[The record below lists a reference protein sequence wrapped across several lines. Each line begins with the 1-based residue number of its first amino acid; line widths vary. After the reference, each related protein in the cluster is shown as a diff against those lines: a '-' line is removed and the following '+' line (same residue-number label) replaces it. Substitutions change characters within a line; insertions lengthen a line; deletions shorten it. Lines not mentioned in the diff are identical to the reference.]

1 MFALVTVAVAEPQWY
16 GYTQA
21 MDDTHMKTA
30 SGDTV
35 SVATKKA
42 EHHQL
47 KASEYAN
54 NGYAYGYVKP
64 TVVAATPV
72 ATTYASPVVN
82 YANTYA
88 AGMPL
93 IHHLGKREAEAD
105 SQYIHNSGVNTNGY
119 ALPYLYNTVASPVPY
134 NGVHNGVYNGVYNGL
149 YNTYSGLHSIG
160 KREAEADSQWIYNA
174 GVYANGYNGYALPKF
189 YNGVYNTAIASPVVS
204 YNGAYTNGLY
214 NTYGAGVH
222 AIGKREAEGEADSQ
236 WVYNAGVY
244 ANGYNGY
251 SIPKVFNGAYNTAI
265 ASPVVSYNGIYTNG
279 LYNTYGAGVHAIGKR
294 EAEAES
300 QWVYNN
306 GYTPLTGYTGYTG
319 LAGYTTP
326 YAYGNVW
333 NRAQYLW

>member
-1 MFALVTVAVAEPQWY
+1 MFRFVALFALVAVAAAEPQWY
-16 GYTQA
+16 AQPWDA
-21 MDDTHMKTA
+21 THMKTA

-35 SVATKKA
+35 SVAAHKA
-42 EHHQL
+42 QHHQL
-47 KASEYAN
+47 KAAEYAKK
-54 NGYAYGYVKP
+54 GYAFGYVNP
-64 TVVAATPV
+64 AVVAATPV
-72 ATTYASPVVN
+72 ASYASPVVS
-82 YANTYA
+82 Y
-88 AGMPL
+88 
-93 IHHLGKREAEAD
+93 K
-105 SQYIHNSGVNTNGY
+105 
-119 ALPYLYNTVASPVPY
+119 
-134 NGVHNGVYNGVYNGL
+134 GVYNPL
-149 YNTYSGLHSIG
+149 YNTYAGVHAIG
-160 KREAEADSQWIYNA
+160 KREAEADSQWVYNA

-244 ANGYNGY
+244 NNGYNGY
-251 SIPKVFNGAYNTAI
+251 TIPKVFNGAYNTAI

-306 GYTPLTGYTGYTG
+306 GYTPLTGYTGYNG